1 MKWSEF
7 LAHEKWFKEN
17 MSPEEPIVF
26 PRRTAKKRVANKEKR
41 KRVIFDV
48 TELGYSQFHA
58 DREAWM
64 ITLGE
69 NPSLFE
75 EALHEAMKT
84 FDLMGWLQKEDEDEN
99 SPNQQ

>member
-7 LAHEKWFKEN
+7 LAHEKWFKEH
-17 MSPEEPIVF
+17 MQDDEPVVF
-26 PRRTAKKRVANKEKR
+26 PRRTAQKRVANKEKR
-41 KRVIFDV
+41 RQVRFNV

-64 ITLGE
+64 LHLGD

-75 EALHEAMKT
+75 EALHEAMAG
-84 FDLMGWLQKEDEDEN
+84 FDVKLWKEQHEAEN
-99 SPNQQ
+99 KPY